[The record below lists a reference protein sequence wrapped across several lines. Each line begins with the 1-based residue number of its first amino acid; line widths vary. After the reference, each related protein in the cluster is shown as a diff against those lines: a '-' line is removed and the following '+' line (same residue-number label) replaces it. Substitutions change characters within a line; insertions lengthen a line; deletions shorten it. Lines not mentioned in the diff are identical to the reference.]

1 MYYNNILKVSVIL
14 NGVKNLLFFCRRFF
28 AGAQNNTVL
37 LFISFL
43 IFPLLFLNCGRY
55 EKKEVETYYLN
66 TTGKDK
72 IILFN
77 QTGKIKISRSDS
89 AGFLVVKAEKVS
101 MVRKKDLDKPLQDLK
116 VTLDTISNEISIT
129 GERTKQWRF
138 FISFRRQRNEID
150 FEVKVPDNVEVKATN
165 YNGKIELLGGQNQ
178 MDVSVTNGSI
188 HFQELTGKV
197 RLDATNGHLDG
208 SVDSTEGMK
217 LDVVNGSVNLAIG
230 PTFTGSVSAQVVN
243 GRISRENL
251 NFTQVTEDKKEFK
264 GVLGSSEPELNI
276 EVVNGKIKL
285 HGK

>member
-1 MYYNNILKVSVIL
+1 MIYRII
-14 NGVKNLLFFCRRFF
+14 
-28 AGAQNNTVL
+28 L

-66 TTGKDK
+66 ITGKDK
-72 IILFN
+72 ITLFN
-77 QTGKIKISRSDS
+77 ETGKIKISKSDS
-89 AGFLVVKAEKVS
+89 AGLLVIKAEKIS

-116 VTLDTISNEISIT
+116 VTLDTISNEISVT

-150 FEVKVPDNVEVKATN
+150 FEVKVPDNVEVKVTN
-165 YNGKIELLGGQNQ
+165 HNGKIELLGGQNE

-188 HFQELTGKV
+188 DFQELTGKV
-197 RLDATNGHLDG
+197 RLDATNGHLNG

-230 PTFTGSVSAQVVN
+230 PAFTGSVSAEVVN

-264 GVLGSSEPELNI
+264 GVLGSSKPELNI